1 MCRANVSWAA
11 YKLTPLLDFNGAFC
25 RYTCILYLNDN
36 DWDMEQ
42 DGGALRLYPNMKD
55 VHVLGAAVGL
65 AANNFVDIAP
75 INGRLLVFD
84 SRLVHSVQPVTSTTK
99 RRRALTLWINKPNN
113 SDVRGEGIT
122 SAASSAASKQKA

>member
-1 MCRANVSWAA
+1 MAS
-11 YKLTPLLDFNGAFC
+11 FC

-36 DWDMEQ
+36 DWDMEL
-42 DGGALRLYPNMKD
+42 DGGALRLYPNVKD
-55 VHVLGAAVGL
+55 VHVLGESVGL
-65 AANNFVDIAP
+65 AADNFVDIAP
-75 INGRLLVFD
+75 INGRLLMFD

-122 SAASSAASKQKA
+122 SSTGTSSAASKQKA